1 MMKLKDKMTP
11 AELADCLGLARQTI
25 NRWVREKQWR
35 TEAIPGVKGGRA
47 RLVVIDQ
54 PVREFLTN
62 IPARRHLLT
71 DNHLAESPGAYL
83 VNEADAIWRQITETL
98 QLMTPA
104 EQLQLRDLLARKGL
118 AVFLPASASPVR
130 NNRQKK
136 RQGNLPLFQLRRRQD
151 AWPSRSAI
159 KASALLIRSTLR
171 DLPIAWTVTSSAGDC
186 PAPVTATRS
195 GIPTLPIPTSSSSAV
210 A

>member
-71 DNHLAESPGAYL
+71 DNHLAESQ
-83 VNEADAIWRQITETL
+83 VHTWSMRQ
-98 QLMTPA
+98 
-104 EQLQLRDLLARKGL
+104 
-118 AVFLPASASPVR
+118 
-130 NNRQKK
+130 
-136 RQGNLPLFQLRRRQD
+136 
-151 AWPSRSAI
+151 
-159 KASALLIRSTLR
+159 
-171 DLPIAWTVTSSAGDC
+171 
-186 PAPVTATRS
+186 TRS
-195 GIPTLPIPTSSSSAV
+195 GGKSRKPYS
-210 A
+210 

>member
-1 MMKLKDKMTP
+1 MMKVKDKMTP

-25 NRWVREKQWR
+25 NRWVREKKWR
-35 TEAIPGVKGGRA
+35 TETIPGVKGGRA

-62 IPARRHLLT
+62 IPARRHLFS

-104 EQLQLRDLLARKGL
+104 EQLQLRDLLAREGISGFL
-118 AVFLPASASPVR
+118 ARLGIASP
-130 NNRQKK
+130 
-136 RQGNLPLFQLRRRQD
+136 
-151 AWPSRSAI
+151 A
-159 KASALLIRSTLR
+159 
-171 DLPIAWTVTSSAGDC
+171 
-186 PAPVTATRS
+186 
-195 GIPTLPIPTSSSSAV
+195 
-210 A
+210 

>member
-25 NRWVREKQWR
+25 NRWVREKKWR
-35 TEAIPGVKGGRA
+35 TEAIPGFKGGRA

-62 IPARRHLLT
+62 IPARRHLFS

-104 EQLQLRDLLARKGL
+104 EQLQLRDLLAREGISGFL
-118 AVFLPASASPVR
+118 ARLGIASP
-130 NNRQKK
+130 
-136 RQGNLPLFQLRRRQD
+136 
-151 AWPSRSAI
+151 A
-159 KASALLIRSTLR
+159 
-171 DLPIAWTVTSSAGDC
+171 
-186 PAPVTATRS
+186 
-195 GIPTLPIPTSSSSAV
+195 
-210 A
+210 

>member
-1 MMKLKDKMTP
+1 M
-11 AELADCLGLARQTI
+11 
-25 NRWVREKQWR
+25 
-35 TEAIPGVKGGRA
+35 
-47 RLVVIDQ
+47 VIDQ

-104 EQLQLRDLLARKGL
+104 EQLQLRDLLAREGISGFL
-118 AVFLPASASPVR
+118 AASASPVR

-151 AWPSRSAI
+151 AG
-159 KASALLIRSTLR
+159 LR
-171 DLPIAWTVTSSAGDC
+171 VQ
-186 PAPVTATRS
+186 R
-195 GIPTLPIPTSSSSAV
+195 
-210 A
+210 

>member
-25 NRWVREKQWR
+25 NRWVREKKWR

-62 IPARRHLLT
+62 IPARRHLFS
-71 DNHLAESPGAYL
+71 DNHLA
-83 VNEADAIWRQITETL
+83 
-98 QLMTPA
+98 
-104 EQLQLRDLLARKGL
+104 
-118 AVFLPASASPVR
+118 ASPAR
-130 NNRQKK
+130 RNRQKK
-136 RQGNLPLFQLRRRQD
+136 RQEYILPLYHLRPRQD

-195 GIPTLPIPTSSSSAV
+195 GIPTLPMPTSSSSAV

>member
-1 MMKLKDKMTP
+1 MTP

-104 EQLQLRDLLARKGL
+104 ETSCSSAICWPGKGL

-151 AWPSRSAI
+151 AGPSRSAI

>member
-104 EQLQLRDLLARKGL
+104 EQLQLRDLLAREGISG
-118 AVFLPASASPVR
+118 FLT
-130 NNRQKK
+130 
-136 RQGNLPLFQLRRRQD
+136 LPLFQLRRRQD

>member
-1 MMKLKDKMTP
+1 M
-11 AELADCLGLARQTI
+11 
-25 NRWVREKQWR
+25 
-35 TEAIPGVKGGRA
+35 
-47 RLVVIDQ
+47 VIDQ

-98 QLMTPA
+98 QLMTPENSCSSA
-104 EQLQLRDLLARKGL
+104 ICWPGKGL
-118 AVFLPASASPVR
+118 VVSCPPR
-130 NNRQKK
+130 HRQSGITDKK
-136 RQGNLPLFQLRRRQD
+136 NGRVTCRCFSCDARQD

-186 PAPVTATRS
+186 PTPVTATRS

>member
-130 NNRQKK
+130 NNRQKNG
-136 RQGNLPLFQLRRRQD
+136 RVTCRCFSCVAVRTPGLRVQR
-151 AWPSRSAI
+151 
-159 KASALLIRSTLR
+159 
-171 DLPIAWTVTSSAGDC
+171 
-186 PAPVTATRS
+186 
-195 GIPTLPIPTSSSSAV
+195 
-210 A
+210 

>member
-1 MMKLKDKMTP
+1 MTP

-104 EQLQLRDLLARKGL
+104 EQLQLRDLLAREGISG
-118 AVFLPASASPVR
+118 FSCPPRQSPVR

-136 RQGNLPLFQLRRRQD
+136 RQGNLPLFQLSRRQD